1 MNTKKQ
7 TVWLVSMLSLMVV
20 LSAYYLFTQDLDDAD
35 KLTES
40 GTPVQNVTE
49 ATGEGGLVVNGEAA
63 NGEELAARNQEVLEQ
78 LEREGFVAGGLF
90 SELLAKRELQNKAE
104 EERIMAIIA
113 DVSNDVEAAT
123 AAWSEMDQLE
133 DKNSRIQEL
142 ESALMEQYKMALI
155 SQENDRYKVVVT
167 SQKLEKSEAAGIIE
181 QVLKGLEVKPS
192 QVTVQYVQE
201 P

>member
-1 MNTKKQ
+1 MNTKRQ

-40 GTPVQNVTE
+40 GTPIQNVTE
-49 ATGEGGLVVNGEAA
+49 ATGEGGLVVNGEAVA
-63 NGEELAARNQEVLEQ
+63 SEEITARNQEILEQ
-78 LEREGFVAGGLF
+78 LEREGFVAGGMF
-90 SELLAKRELQNKAE
+90 SELLAKRDQQNKAE

-123 AAWSEMDQLE
+123 AAWSEMDNLE

>member
-1 MNTKKQ
+1 MNTKRQ

-40 GTPVQNVTE
+40 GAPVQNVTE

-90 SELLAKRELQNKAE
+90 SELLAKRDQQNKAE